1 MQIPIAVLRSA
12 WRTSGIQR
20 GTGRA
25 STVWTTITQ
34 RLLVCTAVAHRA
46 ILPPLLVVVGRLGVV
61 IIIGTR
67 LVVTAQRGQAI
78 TRGQVRERRS
88 TGSRDLS

>member
-25 STVWTTITQ
+25 STVWTAVTQ
-34 RLLVCTAVAHRA
+34 RLLVFTAIAHRA
-46 ILPPLLVVVGRLGVV
+46 ILPPLRVVVGRLGIVIVV
-61 IIIGTR
+61 GTR

-88 TGSRDLS
+88 TGSRDLA